1 MSTFTMRF
9 LALAVIVL
17 ALASCRS
24 ATVYNVENASFN
36 LNKPAPTNKVQAAIK
51 QAGASLGW
59 SMRDVAPGH
68 IEARLPIRAHV
79 AVADIFYNSK
89 DFSIKYKD
97 STNLNYDPKDNTIH
111 ANYNGWVQNLE
122 KAIRAQTST
131 L

>member
-1 MSTFTMRF
+1 MSKFALRI
-9 LALAVIVL
+9 LAIAVVVLAV
-17 ALASCRS
+17 ASCRS
-24 ATVYNVENASFN
+24 ATVYNAESISLNTTRPASTQQVEG
-36 LNKPAPTNKVQAAIK
+36 AIK
-51 QAGASLGW
+51 RAGASLGW

-111 ANYNGWVQNLE
+111 SNYNGWIQRLQN
-122 KAIRAQTST
+122 AILAQTST